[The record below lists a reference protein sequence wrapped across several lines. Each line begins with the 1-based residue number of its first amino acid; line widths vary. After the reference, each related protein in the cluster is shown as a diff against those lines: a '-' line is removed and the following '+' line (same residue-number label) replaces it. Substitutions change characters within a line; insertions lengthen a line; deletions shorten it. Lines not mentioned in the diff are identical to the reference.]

1 MAIGDPT
8 IFGVNPVLF
17 LVGLGNFVALYVA
30 ISLSLNLEAGY
41 TGIPNFGKVLFVAGG
56 ASVAGAISGRLA
68 TYLLGIDTHGNYIVF
83 NAQAI
88 AGGVD
93 PFLATHIPSAF
104 ALLLVS
110 VLIAALIGGA
120 LGYLASYPA
129 VRLREDYLGMLLL
142 ASAQF
147 YQVFLSGFE
156 PLIGGTQGILVPDP
170 YAAWAGAGP
179 GVRDAVALGVISLF
193 AFLVY
198 VFVERIARSPL
209 GRTLRA
215 IRDNEEASEALGKDN
230 VAIRKKVLVIASAI
244 SAMAGALLTFYVGSV
259 GADTWTRIDWTFWP
273 WLMVIMGGVAN
284 NTGVV
289 LGSLVFG
296 FTLKFLQQIRYS
308 MQPYFPIDVNW
319 VQYLAFGTLLIVI
332 LMVRPDG
339 ILPEKPSATLGKSRI
354 SAIIEASGR
363 DDRSL
368 AEKGTEDEG

>member
-1 MAIGDPT
+1 MD
-8 IFGVNPVLF
+8 PVLF
-17 LVGLGNFVALYVA
+17 LLGLGNFVALYVA

-68 TYLLGIDTHGNYIVF
+68 TSLLGIDTHGNYIIF

-93 PFLATHIPSAF
+93 PFLATHVPFAV

-110 VLIAALIGGA
+110 VLIAALIGA
-120 LGYLASYPA
+120 VLGYLASYPA

-147 YQVFLSGFE
+147 YQIFLSGFE

-179 GVRDAVALGVISLF
+179 GVRDAVALGVMSLF
-193 AFLVY
+193 AFLVFL
-198 VFVERIARSPL
+198 FVERTARSPL

-215 IRDNEEASEALGKDN
+215 IRDSEQASQALGKDN
-230 VAIRKKVLVIASAI
+230 VAIRKKVLVLASAI
-244 SAMAGALLTFYVGSV
+244 SGMAGALLTFYVGSV
-259 GADTWTRIDWTFWP
+259 GADTWTRVDWTFWP

-284 NTGVV
+284 NVGVV

-308 MQPYFPIDVNW
+308 MQGFLPIDVNW
-319 VQYLAFGTLLIVI
+319 VQYLAFGILLIVI

-339 ILPEKPSATLGKSRI
+339 IIPEKPSATVRKSRI
-354 SAIIEASGR
+354 SAIIEESKSETPAGDQAKEAS
-363 DDRSL
+363 
-368 AEKGTEDEG
+368 

>member
-1 MAIGDPT
+1 MAILSVP
-8 IFGVNPVLF
+8 IFGDPVLF
-17 LVGLGNFVALYVA
+17 LIGFGNFVALYIA

-56 ASVAGAISGRLA
+56 ASVAGAVSGRLA
-68 TYLLGIDTHGNYIVF
+68 TYLLGIDTHGNYIIF

-93 PFLATHIPSAF
+93 PYLATHIPSAF

-110 VLIAALIGGA
+110 VLIAALVGGA

-147 YQVFLSGFE
+147 YQIFLSGFE

-179 GVRDAVALGVISLF
+179 GVKDAVALGVLSLF
-193 AFLVY
+193 TFLVY

-215 IRDNEEASEALGKDN
+215 IRDSEDASEALGKDN
-230 VAIRKKVLVIASAI
+230 VSIRRKVLVIASAI
-244 SAMAGALLTFYVGSV
+244 SAMAGALFTFYIGAVGE
-259 GADTWTRIDWTFWP
+259 GTWTRIDWTFWP

-289 LGSLVFG
+289 LGSLIFG
-296 FTLKFLQQIRYS
+296 FTLKFLNQIRYPL
-308 MQPYFPIDVNW
+308 QKYIPIDANW
-319 VQYLAFGTLLIVI
+319 LQYIAFGTLLIVI
-332 LMVRPDG
+332 LLVRPDG
-339 ILPEKPSATLGKSRI
+339 ILPEKASATLGKARI
-354 SAIIEASGR
+354 SAIIEASRTDFKPPAGETP
-363 DDRSL
+363 
-368 AEKGTEDEG
+368 EKES

>member
-1 MAIGDPT
+1 MAIDLT
-8 IFGVNPVLF
+8 IFGINPILF
-17 LVGLGNFVALYVA
+17 LLGLGNFVALYVA

-56 ASVAGAISGRLA
+56 ASFAGAFSGRLA
-68 TYLLGIDTHGNYIVF
+68 TYLLGVDTHGNYIIF
-83 NAQAI
+83 NAQAV
-88 AGGVD
+88 AGSVD
-93 PFLATHIPSAF
+93 PFLATHIPAAF
-104 ALLLVS
+104 ALLFVS
-110 VLIAALIGGA
+110 VLVAAIVGGG
-120 LGYLASYPA
+120 LGFLASYPA

-147 YQVFLSGFE
+147 YQIFLGGFE

-170 YAAWAGAGP
+170 YAAWSGAGP
-179 GVRDAVALGVISLF
+179 GVRDAVALGVISIF

-215 IRDNEEASEALGKDN
+215 IRDSEDASEALGKDN

-244 SAMAGALLTFYVGSV
+244 AAMAGALLTFYVGSV

-289 LGSLVFG
+289 VGSLVFG

-308 MQPYFPIDVNW
+308 MQAYLPIDVNW

-339 ILPEKPSATLGKSRI
+339 IFPEKPSATLGNARI
-354 SAIIEASGR
+354 SAIIEASSK
-363 DDRSL
+363 DDQSTA
-368 AEKGTEDEG
+368 AEGTEESS

>member
-1 MAIGDPT
+1 MVGGLT
-8 IFGVNPVLF
+8 IFGADPVLF
-17 LVGLGNFVALYVA
+17 LISLGNFVALYVA

-56 ASVAGAISGRLA
+56 ASVAGAVSGRLA
-68 TYLLGIDTHGNYIVF
+68 TLLLGVDTHGNYIIF

-88 AGGVD
+88 AGSVN
-93 PFLATHIPSAF
+93 PYLAAHVPQAF
-104 ALLLVS
+104 LLLLFSLV
-110 VLIAALIGGA
+110 IAALVGGA
-120 LGYLASYPA
+120 LGLLASYPA

-147 YQVFLSGFE
+147 YQIFLSGFE

-179 GVRDAVALGVISLF
+179 GVRDAVALGVMSLF
-193 AFLVY
+193 ALLVY
-198 VFVERIARSPL
+198 VFVERVARSPL

-215 IRDNEEASEALGKDN
+215 IRDSEEASAALGKDN
-230 VAIRKKVLVIASAI
+230 VAIRKKVLMIASAI

-259 GADTWTRIDWTFWP
+259 GAETWTRIDWTFWP

-289 LGSLVFG
+289 VGSLAFG

-308 MQPYFPIDVNW
+308 MQAYLPIDVNW
-319 VQYLAFGTLLIVI
+319 VQYLAFGTLLILI

-339 ILPEKPSATLGKSRI
+339 IFPEKPSATLGKSRT
-354 SAIIEASGR
+354 SAIIKASSRGGQASEEQRTEEAS
-363 DDRSL
+363 
-368 AEKGTEDEG
+368 

>member
-1 MAIGDPT
+1 LADPT
-8 IFGVNPVLF
+8 LFGINPVLF
-17 LVGLGNFVALYVA
+17 LLGLGNFVALYAA

-68 TYLLGIDTHGNYIVF
+68 TLLLGIDTHGNYIIF
-83 NAQAI
+83 NAKAI

-93 PFLATHIPSAF
+93 PFLATHIPSGV
-104 ALLLVS
+104 ALLLLS
-110 VLIAALIGGA
+110 VVIAALIGGV

-156 PLIGGTQGILVPDP
+156 PLVGGTQGILVPDP

-179 GVRDAVALGVISLF
+179 GVRDAVALGVISVF
-193 AFLVY
+193 ALLVY
-198 VFVERIARSPL
+198 IFVERIARSPL

-215 IRDNEEASEALGKDN
+215 IRDSEDASEALGKDN
-230 VAIRKKVLVIASAI
+230 VAIRRKVLVIASGI
-244 SAMAGALLTFYVGSV
+244 SGMAGALLTFYVGSV

-284 NTGVV
+284 NVGVV
-289 LGSLVFG
+289 MGSLVFG

-308 MQPYFPIDVNW
+308 LQAYLPIDVNW
-319 VQYLAFGTLLIVI
+319 VQYLAFGILLIVI
-332 LMVRPDG
+332 LMLRPDG
-339 ILPEKPSATLGKSRI
+339 ILPEKPSATLSRSRI
-354 SAIIEASGR
+354 SSIIEASKR
-363 DDRSL
+363 P
-368 AEKGTEDEG
+368 EDAKEET